1 MNKSKGQIEA
11 EISELIMKF
20 EKEYIGRGPQNIKT
34 YIIHDNILVK
44 EKGVLTMAEQQLAKE
59 EDGIKLIKQLRV
71 KLIENSR
78 EILATLIKDITTI
91 DVLAVHSDISTEN
104 GERIIVFSLS
114 DDLEKKLKIKT

>member
-1 MNKSKGQIEA
+1 MSKKTKGQIEA

-34 YIIHDNILVK
+34 YIIEDNILIK
-44 EKGVLTMAEQQLAKE
+44 EKGVLTLAEQQLAKE
-59 EDGIKLIKQLRV
+59 ETGVKLIKELRV

-78 EILATLIKDITTI
+78 EILSTLIKDITNL

-104 GERIIVFSLS
+104 GERIIVFSLEEN
-114 DDLEKKLKIKT
+114 LERKIMSK